1 MITEPIAITLRVIQE
16 LDELNV
22 PYLVGGSLAS
32 ALYGEPRATID
43 ADLVADLR
51 IEHAAPLV
59 RALSGEFYIAHDA
72 ALDAIRMQRSFNVIH
87 LATSFKVDIFVRKKR
102 AFDDAQF
109 ARRTRQIV
117 ATDPERF
124 AYIASA
130 EDTILAK
137 LEWYKIGGGV
147 SDRQWRDISGILKT
161 QSGALDQSYLKQMAS
176 QLQVTDLL
184 ERAIKEVDSRD

>member
-1 MITEPIAITLRVIQE
+1 MITDPIAITLRVIQE
-16 LDELNV
+16 LDRLNV
-22 PYLVGGSLAS
+22 PYLIGGSLAS

-43 ADLVADLR
+43 ADLVTDLH
-51 IEHAAPLV
+51 IEHAAPFV
-59 RALSGEFYIAHDA
+59 RALSGEFYIAQDA
-72 ALDAIRMQRSFNVIH
+72 VLDAIRTQRSFNVIH

-117 ATDPERF
+117 ATDPERS

-137 LEWYKIGGGV
+137 LEWYKIGGSV
-147 SDRQWRDISGILKT
+147 SERQWRDILGMLKT
-161 QSGALDQSYLKQMAS
+161 QSGALDQSYLRQMAS

-184 ERAIKEVDSRD
+184 ARATKEVE

>member
-16 LDELNV
+16 LDKLNV
-22 PYLVGGSLAS
+22 LYLIGGSLAS

-59 RALSGEFYIAHDA
+59 RALSGEFYIAQDTV
-72 ALDAIRMQRSFNVIH
+72 LNAIRTQRSFNVIH
-87 LATSFKVDIFVRKKR
+87 LATSFKVDVFVRKKR

-109 ARRTRQIV
+109 ARRTRQII
-117 ATDPERF
+117 ATDPECS

-137 LEWYKIGGGV
+137 LEWYKIGGSV
-147 SDRQWRDISGILKT
+147 SERQWRDILGMLKT
-161 QSGALDQSYLKQMAS
+161 QSGALDQSYLRQMAS
-176 QLQVTDLL
+176 QLQVTALL
-184 ERAIKEVDSRD
+184 ERAIKEAG

>member
-16 LDELNV
+16 LDKLNV
-22 PYLVGGSLAS
+22 PYLIGGSLAS

-43 ADLVADLR
+43 ADVVADLH

-59 RALSGEFYIAHDA
+59 RALSGEFYIAQDA
-72 ALDAIRMQRSFNVIH
+72 VLDAIRTQRSFNVIH
-87 LATSFKVDIFVRKKR
+87 LATGFKVDIFVRKKR
-102 AFDDAQF
+102 AFDDSQF

-117 ATDPERF
+117 ATDPERS

-137 LEWYKIGGGV
+137 LEWYKIGGSV
-147 SDRQWRDISGILKT
+147 SERQWRDILGILKT
-161 QSGALDQSYLKQMAS
+161 QSGTLDQTYLRHMAI
-176 QLQVTDLL
+176 QLGVTDLL
-184 ERAIKEVDSRD
+184 ARAIKEAE

>member
-1 MITEPIAITLRVIQE
+1 MMTEPIAITLRVIQE
-16 LDELNV
+16 LDKLNV

-43 ADLVADLR
+43 ADLVADLKS
-51 IEHAAPLV
+51 EHAAPLV
-59 RALSGEFYIAHDA
+59 RALSGEFYIAQEA
-72 ALDAIRMQRSFNVIH
+72 VLDAIRAQRSFNAIH

-109 ARRTRQIV
+109 ARRTRQVV
-117 ATDPERF
+117 ATDPERT
-124 AYIASA
+124 AYIATA

-137 LEWYKIGGGV
+137 LEWYKTGGSV
-147 SDRQWRDISGILKT
+147 SERQWRDILGMLKT
-161 QSGALDQSYLKQMAS
+161 QSSALDQTYLRRMAS

-184 ERAIKEVDSRD
+184 ERAMRNAE

>member
-16 LDELNV
+16 LDKLNV
-22 PYLVGGSLAS
+22 PYLIGGSLAS

-43 ADLVADLR
+43 ADLVADLKL
-51 IEHAAPLV
+51 EHAAPLV
-59 RALSGEFYIAHDA
+59 RALTGEFYIAQDVV
-72 ALDAIRMQRSFNVIH
+72 LDAIRTQRSFNVIH

-117 ATDPERF
+117 ATDPERT

-137 LEWYKIGGGV
+137 LEWYNIGG
-147 SDRQWRDISGILKT
+147 SISERQWRDILAMLKT
-161 QSGALDQSYLKQMAS
+161 QSGALDQSYLRQMAS
-176 QLQVTDLL
+176 QLQVIDLL
-184 ERAIKEVDSRD
+184 ERAIKEAK